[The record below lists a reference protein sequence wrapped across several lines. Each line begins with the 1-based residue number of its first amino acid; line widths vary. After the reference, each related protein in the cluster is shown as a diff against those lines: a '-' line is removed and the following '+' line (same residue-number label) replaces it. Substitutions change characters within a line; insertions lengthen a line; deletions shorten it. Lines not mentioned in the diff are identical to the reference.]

1 MQICQ
6 ASKFCLLYTIYPV
19 INTSGVKCTQERRS
33 LASRS
38 LSSSRAQT
46 TSNIAGTEC
55 TNRQRMRVRYRRKRR
70 ITSTGSYLSL
80 HLPSWAR
87 SAPRTTP

>member
-6 ASKFCLLYTIYPV
+6 ASKLGLYEYFWSQV
-19 INTSGVKCTQERRS
+19 LSRTSSTTVAR
-33 LASRS
+33 
-38 LSSSRAQT
+38 LSIPLVVSSAKT
-46 TSNIAGTEC
+46 TSNIAGTEY

-70 ITSTGSYLSL
+70 ITPTGSYLSL